1 MYVRIRLGERVFGR
15 WPLSVVA
22 RDESASPATGSASSH
37 RMEQQEL
44 INKAFG
50 VAYEPV

>member
-1 MYVRIRLGERVFGR
+1 VFGR

-37 RMEQQEL
+37 RMEQQE
-44 INKAFG
+44 IIQKAFG